1 MKQQNISKQ
10 SVQHGR
16 SRTRNQRKR
25 ERTESAFMVFS
36 MLMVWV
42 MFLAVVLQVWSC
54 HPAEAPVDGRSY
66 LESIQYIGGDSDA

>member
-1 MKQQNISKQ
+1 MQQKRSTKQY
-10 SVQHGR
+10 R
-16 SRTRNQRKR
+16 SRTRNQRRR

-42 MFLAVVLQVWSC
+42 MFLAVVIQLWSC
-54 HPAEAPVDGRSY
+54 HPAEQPVDGRSY

>member
-1 MKQQNISKQ
+1 MQQKSSTKQY
-10 SVQHGR
+10 R

-54 HPAEAPVDGRSY
+54 HPAEQPVDGRAY

>member
-1 MKQQNISKQ
+1 MQQKSSTKQY
-10 SVQHGR
+10 R

-54 HPAEAPVDGRSY
+54 HPAEQPVDGRSY